1 MKRPD
6 VCRFAC
12 EMTSFDFALLEMI
25 DPWGE
30 ERDDIRAGLQ
40 STVTAACSGV
50 KRPKVSDYVLKFER
64 REKKR
69 NQDLARFAKRMER
82 LK

>member
-1 MKRPD
+1 MHRPD
-6 VCRFAC
+6 VCRFAN
-12 EMTSFDFALLEMI
+12 ELSSFEFALLEMI

-40 STVTAACSGV
+40 SATNASIAGV
-50 KRPKVSDYVLKFER
+50 KRANVSDFTLRFER
-64 REKKR
+64 RAKR
-69 NQDLARFAKRMER
+69 RGNDLARFAKRMER